1 MDNSDIKKI
10 PVDAANDSLN
20 FIVAGFSF
28 ASALAWMDVVRW
40 FISSF
45 VNIKSNSGFH
55 YVGTALLT
63 TLLTVFIFMILTKT
77 GIKFTKTQP
86 VYAVTRG

>member
-1 MDNSDIKKI
+1 MDNRDIKKI
-10 PVDAANDSLN
+10 PADAANDTVN

-40 FISSF
+40 IINSF
-45 VNIKSNSGFH
+45 VNVKSNSGLH
-55 YVGTALLT
+55 YVGTAVLT
-63 TLLTVFIFMILTKT
+63 TLLTVVIFVILTKS
-77 GIKFTKTQP
+77 GLKYTKIQP